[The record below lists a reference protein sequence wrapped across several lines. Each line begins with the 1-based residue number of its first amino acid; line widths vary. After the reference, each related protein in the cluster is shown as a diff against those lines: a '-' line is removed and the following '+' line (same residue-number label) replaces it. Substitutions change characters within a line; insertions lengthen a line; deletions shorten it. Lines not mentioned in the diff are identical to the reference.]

1 MLIITSAEQKGKRLD
16 AIIFEAA
23 PENISRGNIQK
34 QIKNG
39 EVTVN
44 KKKIKKPSFLVEEN
58 DRIVI
63 HFSEQ
68 EPDYIPLAENIPLDI
83 LYESDDILIISKP
96 SGMCTHPDD
105 NYKNGTVVNAVMGY
119 LQEHQKKF
127 TEEIIR
133 PGIVHRL
140 DKDTSGCLMIA
151 KNPEMHRYLSQI
163 IAERKV
169 TKKYTALV
177 LGRISS
183 KKGTID
189 SPISRDPY
197 NRERMTTIENH
208 KSKHA
213 LTHFEV
219 LAEYPEPSS
228 TLVKVHIIT
237 GRTHQIRVHFSAI
250 GHPVL
255 GDDLYGNPKEN
266 KKYFLHHPTT
276 RMFLHASELSF
287 PLPNGEI
294 ISVTSALPDDLTGTI
309 EQLKEKGE

>member
-1 MLIITSAEQKGKRLD
+1 MLLIISSEQQGKRLD
-16 AIIFEAA
+16 SLIFENA
-23 PENISRGNIQK
+23 PENISRGIIQK

-39 EVTVN
+39 EVTVD
-44 KKKIKKPSFLVEEN
+44 KKKIRKPSFPVEEN
-58 DRIVI
+58 SRVVI
-63 HFSEQ
+63 HFA
-68 EPDYIPLAENIPLDI
+68 EPEPEYIPEAEDIPLEV
-83 LYESDDILIISKP
+83 LFENDDMLIISKS

-105 NYKNGTVVNAVMGY
+105 NYKSGTVVNAVMGY
-119 LQEHQKKF
+119 LQNHQKTFIDEK
-127 TEEIIR
+127 IR

-151 KNPEMHRYLSQI
+151 KNPEMHRYLSKI
-163 IAERKV
+163 IAERKI
-169 TKKYTALV
+169 TKKYTALL
-177 LGRISS
+177 LGRIPS

-208 KSKHA
+208 KSKDA

-219 LAEYPEPSS
+219 LAEFPEPSS
-228 TLVKVHIIT
+228 TLAKVHIIT

-266 KKYFLHHPTT
+266 KSYFIHHPTT
-276 RMFLHASELSF
+276 RMFLHASFLSL

-294 ISVTSALPDDLTGTI
+294 ITVESDLPKDLAETV
-309 EQLKEKGE
+309 EKLKERVE